1 MWSLW
6 VNPFHPAGGKWH
18 PVRIMAPDPPA
29 PPGEL
34 LVSRRG
40 PRPALPSSIIART
53 RSRCAVEVIGDG
65 TDKRSRPAC
74 TSGSCPESSPLQWAA
89 QVGFRWHSSLDSK
102 ANHGCWR

>member
-40 PRPALPSSIIART
+40 PRPALPSSITART
-53 RSRCAVEVIGDG
+53 RSRHHLMYNGSLELTAPQHTAVKI
-65 TDKRSRPAC
+65 
-74 TSGSCPESSPLQWAA
+74 
-89 QVGFRWHSSLDSK
+89 
-102 ANHGCWR
+102 